1 MIDNLTFKK
10 LWLLLWLASGCA
22 LSARSEGGDPRPNI
36 VVILADDMGYGDL
49 RSYNSE
55 SKIATPNLDRMA
67 SEGLVFTDAH
77 SGGSTCK
84 PSRYALLTGRFA
96 ARKDRFDDR
105 GGPIIA
111 AGRPTVAGM
120 LRDRGYRTAMVGKWH
135 LGFDQDGPRA
145 KNFKKGFAFDYAGK
159 ITGGPVDRG
168 FDSFFGMH
176 ASLDIPPYFYIRDRE
191 AVQPPTGRVEDH
203 DSTGG
208 DEGWNHIQGA
218 FWRGGDIAPDF
229 KHVEV
234 TPRFADEACKV
245 IESHRGKRPL
255 FLYLALPSPHTPW
268 LPTEEFVGKSG
279 AGMYGDFMM
288 LVDSVVGRVLTSL
301 EAAGMD
307 KDTLVLFSSDNGP
320 VWYEK
325 DVQRFGHRSTGR
337 LRGAKGSVWEGGHRV
352 PFIARWPAKVK
363 PGGRSDQL
371 VSFADLFATLA
382 EVAGDNP
389 AGGNFP
395 GDSVSFLPVLLA
407 PDREHAPRP
416 PLLHGG
422 KVLRDGDWKLIAT
435 KGGRGFGADKSVKYG
450 IALYNLREDPSEK
463 NNLAGSEPERVE
475 AMRALLQKILGEES
489 GRR

>member
-1 MIDNLTFKK
+1 MTLQSAVHPSVT
-10 LWLLLWLASGCA
+10 SEP
-22 LSARSEGGDPRPNI
+22 SARCSELSIKPGS
-36 VVILADDMGYGDL
+36 AYGPPVP
-49 RSYNSE
+49 
-55 SKIATPNLDRMA
+55 AVDRA
-67 SEGLVFTDAH
+67 EHSDAE
-77 SGGSTCK
+77 
-84 PSRYALLTGRFA
+84 A
-96 ARKDRFDDR
+96 ARRTLCVSFVDVAGFSAMMHADEAGTFIAD
-105 GGPIIA
+105 A
-111 AGRPTVAGM
+111 AGR
-120 LRDRGYRTAMVGKWH
+120 
-135 LGFDQDGPRA
+135 
-145 KNFKKGFAFDYAGK
+145 
-159 ITGGPVDRG
+159 
-168 FDSFFGMH
+168 
-176 ASLDIPPYFYIRDRE
+176 
-191 AVQPPTGRVEDH
+191 DH
-203 DSTGG
+203 P
-208 DEGWNHIQGA
+208 
-218 FWRGGDIAPDF
+218 F
-229 KHVEV
+229 
-234 TPRFADEACKV
+234 
-245 IESHRGKRPL
+245 
-255 FLYLALPSPHTPW
+255 FLYVAFTAPHTPW

-337 LRGAKGSVWEGGHRV
+337 LRGAKGSVWEGGNRV

-382 EVAGDNP
+382 EVAGETP
-389 AGGNFP
+389 AGGDLP
-395 GDSVSFLPVLLA
+395 GDSVSFLPALLA
-407 PDREHAPRP
+407 PDQEHAPRP

-463 NNLAGSEPERVE
+463 NNLASSEPERVE
-475 AMRALLQKILGEES
+475 AMRASIQEILGEES